1 MKKVK
6 WDSCASSNMWIA
18 FRKEEDTIV
27 ASTEMEMEI
36 GKGWTCC
43 QRVTAEPPSTK
54 NWRPLAS
61 HLTNSNLY
69 PGCWSLTRLV
79 VAVTAAGEPLMLL
92 ISPWDAILPQQQRVP
107 RELELTDL
115 TWPEMTFSF
124 FLYLWKLRGA
134 WWGERRR
141 LRATRREGK
150 TRNADA

>member
-1 MKKVK
+1 MI
-6 WDSCASSNMWIA
+6 DSCASSNMYIA
-18 FRKEEDTIV
+18 LRKEEDMIV

-79 VAVTAAGEPLMLL
+79 VAVTAAGEPLLLL
-92 ISPWDAILPQQQRVP
+92 ISP
-107 RELELTDL
+107 
-115 TWPEMTFSF
+115 
-124 FLYLWKLRGA
+124 
-134 WWGERRR
+134 
-141 LRATRREGK
+141 
-150 TRNADA
+150 